1 MMCIW
6 LQLFTGGSY
15 RRQPNYYY
23 DDGVVSYG
31 AAGRSIHPV
40 SVDIL
45 SSKHILP
52 FLAVFLHVMQKKS
65 SLLWLIGIFLCCF
78 LWQDVVLHVPMD
90 SMKCVERVKH
100 ALAIEGAAH
109 FPHRMI
115 S

>member
-1 MMCIW
+1 MYAYYDVLWQQLFMMCVW

-31 AAGRSIHPV
+31 AAGRSMHPV

-52 FLAVFLHVMQKKS
+52 FLAVFLHAMQKKS
-65 SLLWLIGIFLCCF
+65 SILRLMCYILVLLFVAGCCTTCTYG
-78 LWQDVVLHVPMD
+78 QHEM
-90 SMKCVERVKH
+90 RG
-100 ALAIEGAAH
+100 EG
-109 FPHRMI
+109 
-115 S
+115 